1 MSELLKRLN
10 QFEPARLRAFWIA
23 LVALLASLG
32 IAVGTD
38 IDTKVTAVIGVLAV
52 IWPMIQGELTR
63 SAVYAPAT
71 VEQIKNELSGTTAD
85 DDDENIPAD
94 EMNDE
99 APVQETPAE
108 YGSAGPVD
116 NDPVDDEDQNSIPDE
131 V

>member
-23 LVALLASLG
+23 LIALLASLG
-32 IAVGTD
+32 YTVSSDVDAR
-38 IDTKVTAVIGVLAV
+38 VTAVIGIIAV
-52 IWPMIQGELTR
+52 ILPMIQGELTR

-71 VEQIKNELSGTTAD
+71 VEQITQEVTNNVEAD
-85 DDDENIPAD
+85 EFIPTS

-99 APVQETPAE
+99 SPVQETPAE
-108 YGSAGPVD
+108 YGDVGPAD
-116 NDPVDDEDQNSIPDE
+116 TSPVDDPDQNSNPDE